1 MLDKTGA
8 FSQLNRERSGLQSI
22 SEQLEWD
29 TGHWP
34 VLAGDPPDGT
44 EAGVELEIQA
54 KVSSVAQLFRSASRR
69 PERAG
74 RPFHPFFT
82 HTLNAARQHVFDR
95 VAASKYAHERL
106 RCNTVLAT
114 ETRLAYFGA
123 R

>member
-1 MLDKTGA
+1 MG
-8 FSQLNRERSGLQSI
+8 S
-22 SEQLEWD
+22 

-34 VLAGDPPDGT
+34 VPPGDPPDGT

-95 VAASKYAHERL
+95 VAASKYAHGRL